1 MYRRLLVA
9 LLFAGLFL
17 TALAL
22 SGCDRGPK
30 IARLEPDA
38 VILAFGDSLTYGTG
52 APRDQSYPAQ
62 LATRLHL
69 QVVNAGIP
77 GEVSAKG
84 LARLAET
91 LAKHRPALVILCHG
105 GNDFL
110 RRRNS
115 AQTKEN
121 LRQMVSLIKG
131 SGMDVI
137 LVGVPQLGLLLSPAP
152 LYAEVAE
159 EFGVPIEEETLSE
172 VLSERDL
179 KSDQIHPNA
188 QGYAVLAEAFAHLIE
203 KSQDR

>member
-1 MYRRLLVA
+1 MYRRHLVG
-9 LLFAGLFL
+9 LLFTSLL
-17 TALAL
+17 LIALVL
-22 SGCDRGPK
+22 PGCDTGPK
-30 IARLEPDA
+30 ISRLETDA

-52 APRDQSYPAQ
+52 APRDQSYPTQ
-62 LATRLHL
+62 LANRLHL

-91 LAKHRPALVILCHG
+91 LAEHRPTLVILCHG

-110 RRRNS
+110 RRNDS

-159 EFGVPIEEETLSE
+159 EFSVPIEKDTLSE
-172 VLSERDL
+172 VLSDRDL

-188 QGYAVLAEAFAHLIE
+188 QGYAVLAEAFARLIE
-203 KSQDR
+203 KSQDL